1 MRFYVKLL
9 QDRCSSAVSLS
20 CVGHPDSLLLCT
32 SHKNGDNPEKTANCC
47 TRHHILGDLGPQRQ
61 GEQIYLSADSFCLL
75 HLNLLAAQYPPSSLK
90 SITDPSTD
98 TRPLGAPGHRRS
110 MALLPVAG
118 QVQVQQVP
126 RSQRREAGK
135 VWHRCP
141 RGSHLEFP
149 SDTSLRQQSK

>member
-1 MRFYVKLL
+1 MRFYIKLL
-9 QDRCSSAVSLS
+9 QDCCSSAVSLS
-20 CVGHPDSLLLCT
+20 CVGHPDSVLLCT
-32 SHKNGDNPEKTANCC
+32 SHKNGDNPEKTTNCC
-47 TRHHILGDLGPQRQ
+47 TRHHILGDVGPQRQ